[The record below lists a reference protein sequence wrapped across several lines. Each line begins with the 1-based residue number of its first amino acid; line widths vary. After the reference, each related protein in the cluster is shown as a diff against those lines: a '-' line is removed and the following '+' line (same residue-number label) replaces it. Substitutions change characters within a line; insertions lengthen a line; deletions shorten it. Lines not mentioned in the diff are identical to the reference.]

1 MHLVDGS
8 SGQQQRKEGEEALI
22 LSAEA
27 WRVGRSKVRKKDL
40 WCGLFCRGSQILVQ
54 PVRYACACLSRESV
68 HVESVPQL
76 PLGVYVGGSC
86 EMI

>member
-40 WCGLFCRGSQILVQ
+40 ICGLFCLGSQILVK
-54 PVRYACACLSRESV
+54 PALAHSDVVLKREAF
-68 HVESVPQL
+68 ERDIKQL
-76 PLGVYVGGSC
+76 DIERLRRNGVL
-86 EMI
+86 